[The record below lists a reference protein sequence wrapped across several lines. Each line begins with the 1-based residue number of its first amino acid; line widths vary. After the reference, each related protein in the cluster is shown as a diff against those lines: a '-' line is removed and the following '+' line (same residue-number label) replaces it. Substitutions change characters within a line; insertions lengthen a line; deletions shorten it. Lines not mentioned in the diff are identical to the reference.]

1 MCECA
6 LVIFPAH
13 CGEYSSESRAE
24 ENWVVNAACASLY
37 ISFPTSCPPLFFFA
51 QSKLSCNIVFT
62 RGLIYFLRRRKL
74 IANGIRTKKDIKSWP
89 FILGKRNRTDVGG
102 AVPRK
107 LEIAAGE
114 RGASYKRYHT
124 HLDGNICPSS
134 KLFFL
139 SLAFPLRQLDVMKSN
154 GGLLPASLCCM
165 QLGRGE
171 WYFFCRPREPRHTET
186 TLIFIPNT
194 FTRRMWNIA

>member
-1 MCECA
+1 VR
-6 LVIFPAH
+6 LL
-13 CGEYSSESRAE
+13 Y
-24 ENWVVNAACASLY
+24 SLY

-62 RGLIYFLRRRKL
+62 RGLIYFLRPEKTHRERNTHQKGYKKL
-74 IANGIRTKKDIKSWP
+74 TLYI
-89 FILGKRNRTDVGG
+89 GKRNRTDVGG

-154 GGLLPASLCCM
+154 GGLLPASLCCAVG
-165 QLGRGE
+165 QRRVV
-171 WYFFCRPREPRHTET
+171 FFFVGGEPRHTET

-194 FTRRMWNIA
+194 FTRRM